1 MDKQSGSISRVAT
14 PLKAW
19 ASRFAFLLLVGLAF
33 ALMILGRSNLALVE
47 RLRSEVTDAIVPI
60 LDVAARPIDSVGDA
74 VNSVEELVFLRQENE
89 RLRAENERLLDW
101 RSAALHLEGENGRL
115 RDMLNLVPDP
125 SIRYVSA
132 RVVGDT
138 GGTFVRSVLVNS
150 GKAKGVIKGQA
161 AITGE
166 GLVGRVAEVGERS
179 ARILLITDINSRI
192 PVIVGQFRDR
202 AVLGGDNR
210 DQPRLMYLAPTVHVS
225 VGDRV
230 MTSGHAGVFPPG
242 IPVGVVT
249 KVNETGVRVEPFVDW
264 NHLEFVRVIDYGMP
278 GMLRLDDKVA
288 EEGAGR

>member
-1 MDKQSGSISRVAT
+1 MDKQSGSLSRVAT

-60 LDVAARPIDSVGDA
+60 LDIAARPIDSVGDA
-74 VNSVEELVFLRQENE
+74 VNSVEELVFLREENE
-89 RLRAENERLLDW
+89 RLRADNDRLLDW
-101 RSAALHLEGENGRL
+101 RSAALHLEGENERL

-125 SIRYVSA
+125 SIRYVSG

-138 GGTFVRSVLVNS
+138 GGTFVRSVLVNA
-150 GKAKGVIKGQA
+150 GNANGVVKGQA
-161 AITGE
+161 VITGE

-179 ARILLITDINSRI
+179 SRILLITDINSRV
-192 PVIVGQFRDR
+192 PVIVGQLRDR

-210 DQPRLMYLAPTVHVS
+210 DQPRLMYLAPTVQVS

-242 IPVGVVT
+242 IPIGVVT

-264 NHLEFVRVIDYGMP
+264 DHLEFVRVIDYGMP
-278 GMLRLDDKVA
+278 GLLRLDA
-288 EEGAGR
+288 NAGEEGNGR